1 MKILL
6 KFLLG
11 LFGLD
16 KVNSRLQELE
26 DIRTQDS
33 IKSNKISSDCEFVDL
48 DRIRLDGDIVKLIK
62 LIPDNIAKRYNAIPI
77 GIDDNLIK
85 LAMADPSDI
94 LAIDDIRLVTG
105 YDIEPLKAEESA
117 IKRAID
123 RFFGES
129 MEVDKSNEI
138 DLDEI
143 SELVDVDPVVR
154 VFRLIIDVAM
164 KDKISEIRII
174 CDEKPDCGVV
184 YYIENGN
191 KKEVMSIPED
201 INKRLIS
208 YIKTISNLDI
218 LKRNILQDGS
228 ITYKYEGISYNML
241 ISILPSSNVE
251 NVIMK
256 ILK

>member
-1 MKILL
+1 ML

-16 KVNSRLQELE
+16 KVNSGLQELE

-48 DRIRLDGDIVKLIK
+48 DRIRLDGDIVKLI
-62 LIPDNIAKRYNAIPI
+62 PDNLAKRYNAIPI

-85 LAMADPSDI
+85 LAMANPADI
-94 LAIDDIRLVTG
+94 LAIDDISLITG

-129 MEVDKSNEI
+129 MELDESNEI

-184 YYIENGN
+184 YYVENSN

-218 LKRNILQDGS
+218 LKKNILQDGS

>member
-1 MKILL
+1 ML
-6 KFLLG
+6 KFLLR

-16 KVNSRLQELE
+16 KVNSGLQELE

-184 YYIENGN
+184 YYVENSN

-218 LKRNILQDGS
+218 LKKNILQDGS

>member
-48 DRIRLDGDIVKLIK
+48 DRIRLDGDIVKLI
-62 LIPDNIAKRYNAIPI
+62 PDSLAKRYNAIPI

-191 KKEVMSIPED
+191 RQEVMSIPED

-241 ISILPSSNVE
+241 ISIVSSSNVE

>member
-1 MKILL
+1 ML
-6 KFLLG
+6 KFLLR

-16 KVNSRLQELE
+16 KVNSGLQELE

-48 DRIRLDGDIVKLIK
+48 DRIRLDGDIVKLI
-62 LIPDNIAKRYNAIPI
+62 PDNLAKRYNAIPI

-85 LAMADPSDI
+85 LAMADPADI
-94 LAIDDIRLVTG
+94 LAIDDISLITE

-129 MEVDKSNEI
+129 MEVDESNEI

-184 YYIENGN
+184 YYVENSN

-218 LKRNILQDGS
+218 LKKNILQDGS

>member
-1 MKILL
+1 ML

-48 DRIRLDGDIVKLIK
+48 DRIRLDGDIVKLI
-62 LIPDNIAKRYNAIPI
+62 PDSLAKRYNAIPI

-94 LAIDDIRLVTG
+94 LAIDDIRLVTE

-129 MEVDKSNEI
+129 MEVDESNEI

-184 YYIENGN
+184 YYVENGN
-191 KKEVMSIPED
+191 RQEVMSIPED
-201 INKRLIS
+201 ITKRLIS

-218 LKRNILQDGS
+218 LKKNILQDGS